1 MAAGRRGTEAVLTAI
16 VRWSLARPWLVAAGA
31 VLLLIYGM
39 LVLGRAKFDVFPDF
53 VPSQAEVQTEAP
65 GLSADQVERL
75 VTRPIEQAVN
85 GAAGVAAVRSESI
98 QGLSIVTI
106 VFADGVDPYR
116 ARQVVAESLG
126 EAAGTLP
133 QGVKAPKVAPLTS
146 ATMDLLKVGF
156 TSNRLDPA
164 ALRDLV
170 QWQIRPRLLAVPGV
184 ARATVYGGVIRRI
197 EVQVRPDD
205 LAARDLAFADVAA
218 AVRQSTSVIGGGY
231 IDTPEQRL
239 PVEPR
244 GQAETAADIAATPLP
259 ATSAANGAPATV
271 AHVGDVATVIEGV
284 APNNGDA
291 LVMGKPGVLVSLSS
305 QYGANTLEVTHAVE
319 AALDEFAPALAAQG
333 VTMDAGLHRPAN
345 FIDAALKGI
354 FDDLAIGAALIAIVL
369 FLFLRNPAAV
379 LISFVSIPLS
389 LLAAVVVFVSFGVTI
404 NTMTLG
410 GMAVALGVVVDDAI
424 IDVENILRRLRAAP
438 AGEPPA
444 ATILAASIE
453 VRAPVI
459 YATLVVALVL
469 APVLMLSGLQGA
481 FFAPLAAA
489 FILATLLSLAVAV
502 IVTPALGLL
511 LLRGA
516 RLPAEPGP
524 LRRAKAVTERLLLR
538 CVACPRAIVAGSIA
552 AVLLAALATVT
563 FTAELLPS
571 FKEGHFVLGVSGPP
585 GTSLGVMR
593 TYGVHITHDLLAIPG
608 IRSVEQQIGRA
619 EGGEDSW
626 GTERSEFHVELQP
639 GLSGAAQDGVQARI
653 HAVLDAYPGL
663 TTEVLTFLGDRIGE
677 SLSGESASLA
687 VGIYGAESDTLD
699 PVAARIAAVMATV
712 PGAVDVRQTT
722 PPLTPVVRVD
732 VDLPRAAARGVNPA
746 DILTTV
752 QTAYQ
757 GTAATQVYRQ
767 DRAIDVALTLPPA
780 LRETPEAVGALLVR
794 SAGGGAM
801 PLDQVARVSL
811 GEGRTV
817 IGHAGGRVREV
828 VTANPAPADAGR
840 VTAAVRQAIA
850 AQVKLP
856 PGAYLEYEGTAD
868 AAIAARD
875 ELLRNVAFALVG
887 MVALLSLAFGNAR
900 STALIFAAVPL
911 AMIGGVVAV
920 LLSGRELSLGSL
932 VGFVT
937 LFGVAA
943 RNAILLLAHADHL
956 VTVERHP
963 WSIETLALA
972 TRERMTPILM
982 TALVTGLG
990 LLPLAI
996 GSGQAGREI
1005 QGPMAIVILGGLVSS
1020 TVTSLIVLPALVWRY
1035 WRPVMPAGKP

>member
-1 MAAGRRGTEAVLTAI
+1 MLTAI

-31 VLLLIYGM
+31 ALLLIYGVV
-39 LVLGRAKFDVFPDF
+39 VLGRAKFDVFPNF

-65 GLSADQVERL
+65 GLAAEQVEQL
-75 VTRPIEQAVN
+75 VTRPIEQAIN
-85 GAAGVAAVRSESI
+85 GAAGVASVRSESI
-98 QGLSIVTI
+98 QGLSIVTV
-106 VFADGVDPYR
+106 VFADGIDPYR

-156 TSNRLDPA
+156 TSDKLDPA

-184 ARATVYGGVIRRI
+184 ARATVYGGVVRRI

-205 LAARDLAFADVAA
+205 LAARDLAFSDVAT
-218 AVRQSTSVIGGGY
+218 AVQQSTSVIGGGY
-231 IDTPEQRL
+231 IDTPQQRL

-244 GQAETAADIAATPLP
+244 GQARNAADIAATPLP
-259 ATSAANGAPATV
+259 TAPAAAGTTPS
-271 AHVGDVATVIEGV
+271 AIARVGDVATVTEGPS
-284 APNNGDA
+284 PNNGDA
-291 LVMGKPGVLVSLSS
+291 LVMGRPGVLISLSS

-319 AALDEFAPALAAQG
+319 AALEEFKPALAAQG
-333 VTMDAGLHRPAN
+333 VTMNAGLHRPAN

-354 FDDLAIGAALIAIVL
+354 LDDLLIGAVLIAVVL
-369 FLFLRNPAAV
+369 FLFMRKLAAV

-389 LLAAVVVFVSFGVTI
+389 LLVAIIIFDRFGVTI

-424 IDVENILRRLRAAP
+424 IDVENIIRRLRAAP
-438 AGEPPA
+438 EGEPPT

-481 FFAPLAAA
+481 FFAPLATA
-489 FILATLLSLAVAV
+489 FILATMASLGVAV
-502 IVTPALGLL
+502 IVTPALSLL
-511 LLRGA
+511 LLRNA
-516 RLPAEPGP
+516 RLPEEAGP
-524 LRRAKAVTERLLLR
+524 LRRSKDAAERLLMR
-538 CVACPRAIVAGSIA
+538 FISAPRVVLAGSIIV
-552 AVLLAALATVT
+552 VLLAGAATVT

-593 TYGVHITHDLLAIPG
+593 NYGEHITHDLLAIPG
-608 IRSVEQQIGRA
+608 IQTVEQQIGRA
-619 EGGEDSW
+619 EGGEDTW
-626 GTERSEFHVELQP
+626 GTERSEFHVELKP
-639 GLSGAAQDGVQARI
+639 GLSGAAQDEIQDRI
-653 HAVLDAYPGL
+653 HKVLDAYPGL
-663 TTEVLTFLGDRIGE
+663 VTEVLTFLGDRIGE
-677 SLSGESASLA
+677 SLSGETASLA
-687 VGIYGAESDTLD
+687 IGIYGADSDTLD
-699 PVAARIAAVMATV
+699 QVADRIAAVVEKV
-712 PGAVDVRQTT
+712 PGAIDVQRAT
-722 PPLTPVVRVD
+722 PPRTPVVQVD
-732 VDLPRAAARGVNPA
+732 VDMARAAARGVNPSE
-746 DILTTV
+746 ILSAV

-757 GTAATQVYRQ
+757 GAAATQIFRQ
-767 DRAIDVALTLPPA
+767 DRSIDVALTLPPA
-780 LRETPEAVGALLVR
+780 MRDTPEAVGALLVR
-794 SAGGGAM
+794 SASGAAM
-801 PLDQVARVSL
+801 PLNQVARVTL
-811 GEGRTV
+811 GNGRTV
-817 IGHAGGRVREV
+817 IGHEGGRVREV
-828 VTANPAPADAGR
+828 VTTNPAPAQAGT
-840 VTAAVRQAIA
+840 VTAAVEQALA

-856 PGAYLEYEGTAD
+856 PGVYLEYAGTAD
-868 AAIAARD
+868 AARAARN
-875 ELLRNVAFALVG
+875 ELLRNVAFAIVG
-887 MVALLSLAFGNAR
+887 MVALLALAFGNTR
-900 STALIFAAVPL
+900 STILIFAAAPL

-920 LLSGRELSLGSL
+920 LLTGGGLSLGSL

-943 RNAILLLAHADHL
+943 RNAILLLSHAEHL
-956 VTVERHP
+956 VVAEGKD
-963 WSIETLALA
+963 WSIATLAQA

-1005 QGPMAIVILGGLVSS
+1005 QGPMAMVILGGLISS
-1020 TVTSLIVLPALVWRY
+1020 TVASVLILPALIWRY
-1035 WRPVMPAGKP
+1035 WRPTIAKKHPGE